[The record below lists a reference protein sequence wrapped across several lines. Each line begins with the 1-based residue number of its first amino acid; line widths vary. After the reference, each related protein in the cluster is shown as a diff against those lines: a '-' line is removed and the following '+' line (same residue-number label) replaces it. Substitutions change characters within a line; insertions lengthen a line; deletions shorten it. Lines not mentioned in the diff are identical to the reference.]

1 MKKEC
6 RKKKKREDKPKRFVV
21 HTLSITRRSLMVK
34 TNSESD
40 RIPRR
45 EIDSMDDETEEN
57 LKFENLKGGT
67 ALRIDRVGSRINL
80 GERWENE
87 GRSSP

>member
-1 MKKEC
+1 
-6 RKKKKREDKPKRFVV
+6 
-21 HTLSITRRSLMVK
+21 MVK